1 MVTTK
6 HKPVLIVIAG
16 PNGSGKTTITS
27 RILRHEWLEDAL
39 YVNPDQVAQ
48 ERFGDWN
55 SNEAVMQAAM
65 YCEELREKCLH
76 NRQSLIFETVLSSE
90 GKVDFIRRAREAGY
104 FIRLFFVATSHPSIN
119 AARIAQRVM
128 EGGHDVPIMKVIS
141 RYTKS
146 IINCKRCVSIAD
158 RVYVYDNSIDDADA
172 RLLFRMTDGKLFKQ
186 YIEDIPEWASTIL
199 PTTFTRKIERNKG

>member
-27 RILRHEWLEDAL
+27 RILRHEWLEGAI

-55 SNEAVMQAAM
+55 SDKAVMQAAQ
-65 YCEELREKCLH
+65 YCEEQREQCLH
-76 NRQSLIFETVLSSE
+76 DGQSLIFETVLSSE

-104 FIRLFFVATSHPSIN
+104 FIRLFFIATNHPTIN

-128 EGGHDVPIMKVIS
+128 EGGHDVPIPKIIS
-141 RYTKS
+141 RYQKS
-146 IINCKRCVSIAD
+146 IVNCKRCLTLAD

-172 RLLFRMTDGKLFKQ
+172 RLLCRMTDGQLFKQ
-186 YIEDIPEWASTIL
+186 YTDDIPEWATTIL
-199 PTTFTRKIERNKG
+199 K